1 MKSAVTGQRGV
12 VSALNPEAARIGI
25 DMLADGGT
33 AFDAI
38 VAMSFATAVRDTAMN
53 GLGGGGVF
61 MGYEAKAQRVREVN
75 FYGRSPEELP
85 EDIFVPHLDRDAL
98 SMEFGWPG
106 TRDNVSQ
113 RGPLSVGV
121 PAFVRGLAGVHR
133 YATKDWAYLLEPAET
148 LARTGFEPHEEDLWF
163 LTSYASIIEKSE
175 GARRAYL
182 PNGVTG
188 VPGSLM
194 RLPDLADTIRHIR
207 DRGERGFYEG
217 PVARGLVDAVRR
229 GGGFLS
235 DQDLLTIRAD
245 HREGLSHEY
254 HGYEIHSASGML
266 GGVTLLTMLN
276 LARLAGLSEFRHNSA
291 KYLQVLASVIRAG
304 WKARFRTLSQPSF
317 DDADLQALLS
327 EETAQNGLRDIAT
340 ESGQMGS
347 ILADWLEPDS
357 HTTSLAAAD
366 TEGNIATITQTLGQ
380 CYGSGVMGDSTGVL
394 LYDLTYWFNPEPG
407 TASSVGGGKRPSGH
421 ATPVI
426 VTREGK
432 PVAALGAPGGRK
444 IVTAMLQVI
453 VNMVDHGMDVQEAIA
468 APRIHTEGVSPV
480 YPHEQ
485 NDFIVADKR
494 ISPDVIEQLRRWG
507 REVNVVADSPV
518 RLPFARPTGVQLA
531 EGAAVGG
538 VDLNGK
544 ALTLAV

>member
-1 MKSAVTGQRGV
+1 MKSAVTGRRGV
-12 VSALNPEAARIGI
+12 VSALNPEAARIGAGV
-25 DMLADGGT
+25 LADGGT

-61 MGYEAKAQRVREVN
+61 MGYDANARRVREVN
-75 FYGRSPEELP
+75 FYGRSPETLP
-85 EDIFVPHLDRDAL
+85 EDVFVPHLDRDAL

-121 PAFVRGLAGVHR
+121 PAFVRGLAGVHT
-133 YATKDWAYLLEPAET
+133 YATKDWADLLAPAEA
-148 LARTGFEPHEEDLWF
+148 LAHAGFEPHEEDLWF
-163 LTSYASIIEKSE
+163 LTSYASILEKSE
-175 GARRAYL
+175 EARRAYL

-188 VPGSLM
+188 VPGSRM
-194 RLPDLADTIRHIR
+194 RLPDLAHTIRRIR
-207 DRGERGFYEG
+207 EGGEQGFYEG
-217 PVARGLVDAVRR
+217 PVARGLVDAVQR

-235 DQDLLTIRAD
+235 AADLRTIQAD
-245 HREGLSHEY
+245 HGAGLSRAY
-254 HGYEIHSASGML
+254 HRYEIHSASGML

-276 LARLAGLSEFRHNSA
+276 IADLAGLSELRHNSA
-291 KYLQVLASVIRAG
+291 EYLQVLASVIRAG

-317 DDADLQALLS
+317 VEADLQALLS
-327 EETAQNGLRDIAT
+327 DETAQNGLRDIAS
-340 ESGQMGS
+340 ESAQMGS

-394 LYDLTYWFNPEPG
+394 LYDLTYWFNPAPG

-426 VTREGK
+426 ITRDGE

-453 VNMVDHGMDVQEAIA
+453 LNMIDRGMDVQEAIA
-468 APRIHTEGVSPV
+468 APRIHTEGISPV

-485 NDFIVADKR
+485 NDRIVADNR

-507 REVNVVADSPV
+507 RDVTVVADSPV

-531 EGAAVGG
+531 GGAAIGG